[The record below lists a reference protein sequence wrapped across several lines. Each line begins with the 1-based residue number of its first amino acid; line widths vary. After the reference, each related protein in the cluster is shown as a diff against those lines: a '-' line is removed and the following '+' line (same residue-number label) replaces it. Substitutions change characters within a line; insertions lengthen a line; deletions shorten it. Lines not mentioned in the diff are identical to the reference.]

1 MLSAIWSPKVTTDDI
16 SVYIAGRAV
25 INAAENGSSFPLKKR
40 DQMLDY
46 ILTLMGLDENEDL
59 SDSTLELWDTQVSNL
74 FGVIVSGVS
83 RDIVFLIPENHGF
96 FIIWGTFFFY
106 SKIRKIR
113 ENCFLQY
120 ILNIYPSYTPY
131 I

>member
-16 SVYIAGRAV
+16 FVDIAGRAV

-46 ILTLMGLDENEDL
+46 ILTLMGLDENEDI

-96 FIIWGTFFFY
+96 FII
-106 SKIRKIR
+106 SRD
-113 ENCFLQY
+113 
-120 ILNIYPSYTPY
+120 ILCLL
-131 I
+131 